1 VWVYVVEGPGVFTVG
16 FFEPKPPFA
25 FVPESTHNNA
35 ARAAARV
42 HYLMGGTLHAMA
54 SLD

>member
-1 VWVYVVEGPGVFTVG
+1 VWIYLQPVPGVFEVG
-16 FFEPKPPFA
+16 FFEPQPPFT
-25 FVPESTHNNA
+25 FRLESTHSNA

>member
-1 VWVYVVEGPGVFTVG
+1 VWVYLQLVPGVFTVG
-16 FFEPKPPFA
+16 FFEPLAPFT
-25 FVPESTHNNA
+25 FQPESTHSNA